1 MSPRNRIGILGGS
14 FNPVHIGHIQLADYI
29 AQTQG
34 LSEVWLMLSP
44 RNPLKQYSES
54 TPADDVRLQMLYIA
68 AKASPRLKVCD
79 IELSMPRP
87 SYTVDSL
94 NKLQNLYPDTDFSL
108 IIGSDNWLEF
118 HRWKDYPILI
128 DRFSP
133 IVYPRPGYDVDVSSL
148 PSTVTLV
155 NAPMCDISSTLIRRA
170 IAGGIDMNLFL
181 PTGVMQYIQHNHLY
195 L

>member
-54 TPADDVRLQMLYIA
+54 TPADDARLQMLYIA

-108 IIGSDNWLEF
+108 IIGSDNWLEL
-118 HRWKDYPILI
+118 HRWKDYRILI
-128 DRFSP
+128 DHFSP

-155 NAPMCDISSTLIRRA
+155 NAPMCDISSTLIRSA

-181 PTGVMQYIQHNHLY
+181 PTGVMQYIQQNHLY